1 MTYKRNRFYYLLFIV
16 ITLLSGLAS
25 RRYPGVLPTW
35 VESYLG
41 DSLWALMVFL
51 MAGFLLNGK
60 SPRWIALVALVFSYC
75 IEISQLYHAPWID
88 AVRANRLGGLVLGFG
103 FLWSDLVCYA
113 VGIGFGVVMEKIF
126 LNKKNA
132 IPGFE

>member
-25 RRYPGVLPTW
+25 RHYPGVLPTW

-113 VGIGFGVVMEKIF
+113 VGIGFGVLMEKIF

-132 IPGFE
+132 IPGYE